1 MKDFDFYRYYP
12 TEFQDLLEQ
21 KYETDNYVGQ
31 GNPNSSILII
41 GKECSIE
48 RGCNKDCKE
57 CDEEY
62 REKRCKADY
71 KAFLDNLK
79 IWRKKAP
86 IKNNWF
92 DKDHW
97 PWEDYHPRYPYYG
110 QLMLPDNK
118 GNLENTNRGTS
129 PTWVAIQRFINYFL
143 PECQRVQARQQLNFY
158 DYCFMTE
165 LSCNCMPKSDRP
177 NEETK
182 ESIKKRL
189 SPGGILTHPFFRKF
203 PVIILYIYHYFDW
216 YRDINIIQAFE
227 GETKYNYKG
236 IIVSEEV
243 YAQYDEETKKRIP
256 LYRANNDFKKGEFIN
271 VHISEDGT
279 QILIHTNHFLDV
291 YQPRS
296 DVWMEELADT
306 VKPFLGNI

>member
-1 MKDFDFYRYYP
+1 MNDNSYP
-12 TEFQDLLEQ
+12 AVFQDLLKK
-21 KYETDNYVGQ
+21 KYETDNYIGE
-31 GNPNSSILII
+31 GNPNSKILLI
-41 GKECSIE
+41 GKECAIKESDEDAYNRFIRNAE
-48 RGCNKDCKE
+48 IWKDE
-57 CDEEY
+57 
-62 REKRCKADY
+62 
-71 KAFLDNLK
+71 
-79 IWRKKAP
+79 AP
-86 IKNNWF
+86 IKQNWF
-92 DKDHW
+92 K
-97 PWEDYHPRYPYYG
+97 ERFARKAYHPRYPYYG
-110 QLMLPDNK
+110 QLMIRDNK
-118 GNLENTNRGTS
+118 KDLEHTNRGTS
-129 PTWVAIQRFINYFL
+129 PTWVAIQKFMNYLL
-143 PECQRVQARQQLNFY
+143 PEDQRVQSRQQLNFY

-182 ESIKKRL
+182 ESIKQRL

-216 YRDINIIQAFE
+216 YSDINIIQAFE

-279 QILIHTNHFLDV
+279 QILIHTNHFV
-291 YQPRS
+291 YRYQPRS